1 MVWEVFDG
9 DGIAPGGLVIWSWF
23 GGGWGFAVRD
33 IMVTAGF
40 GVCICLRGIIS
51 NLNSR
56 WVIYRSESGVIVVWC
71 FVCCVVEVFLCSV
84 DGQVRCFEDCVV
96 PS

>member
-1 MVWEVFDG
+1 MVREVFGG

-23 GGGWGFAVRD
+23 KGGWGFAVRD

-56 WVIYRSESGVIVVWC
+56 WVIYQWSCCESGVIVVLC
-71 FVCCVVEVFLCSV
+71 FVCRVVEVF
-84 DGQVRCFEDCVV
+84 
-96 PS
+96 

>member
-1 MVWEVFDG
+1 MVPEVFDG

-40 GVCICLRGIIS
+40 GVCICLRGTII

-71 FVCCVVEVFLCSV
+71 FVCRVVEVF
-84 DGQVRCFEDCVV
+84 
-96 PS
+96 